1 MLIILTLNPDFANFS
16 ESGEWISIK
25 EDSRFGETYSYAN
38 TQQELMNDDM
48 LTIAGGHLQDEPN
61 D

>member
-1 MLIILTLNPDFANFS
+1 MMLILTLTPDFENFA

-25 EDSRFGETYSYAN
+25 EDSRSGETYSYAN

-48 LTIAGGHLQDEPN
+48 LTIGGGH
-61 D
+61 